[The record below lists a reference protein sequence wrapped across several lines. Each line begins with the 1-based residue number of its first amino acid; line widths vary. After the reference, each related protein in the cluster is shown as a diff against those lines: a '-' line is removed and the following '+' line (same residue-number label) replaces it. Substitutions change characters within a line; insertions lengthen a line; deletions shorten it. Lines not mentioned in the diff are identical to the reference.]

1 MKPDKVDRFVAKRK
15 EREANNTSTEDA
27 WLLLNIQEPNRCP
40 ASSLVSPNALDG
52 LRRGTLNKHV
62 MDSMTNASK
71 GYMKQGGNTEELLQ
85 AENMELYTFCDNMIG
100 LFRNMQDKHQE
111 KCKIS

>member
-1 MKPDKVDRFVAKRK
+1 
-15 EREANNTSTEDA
+15 
-27 WLLLNIQEPNRCP
+27 
-40 ASSLVSPNALDG
+40 
-52 LRRGTLNKHV
+52 

-111 KCKIS
+111 KRKIS